1 MLLYD
6 LLFSNLHL
14 DLYVL
19 AWSQDNSLANRIN
32 HLIILFVYDLTAF
45 NLKDMTTLGA
55 VLRQM
60 GIGAT
65 SMEEVA
71 NKTVRYLYENLG
83 DETGKPTS
91 ALVRFF
97 ITYPYEKLDAELQQH
112 VQHVLGM
119 HPLDADLRCQ
129 TLLATVG
136 HEADWNDRRHSAY
149 YKALPLTEEIVN
161 DNPMFAQVS
170 DVFGIV
176 MKAPVKPD
184 PELLVELEQKTYNV
198 FYVPDTVGN
207 AYVPDQDD
215 FVIRFGI
222 RSLLGFYAL
231 LPSGN
236 LVTVIVFSKTLI
248 PRETTEFFRAL
259 ALNVKISI
267 LPFDEVAVFDQS
279 NADGLNTIPQKDV
292 IHFRSQAASLAQLLM
307 IRDRIVVQQSDR
319 IEQVMTELREQA
331 QELERANHELEN
343 TITENVRLRQLATE
357 DAVIEE
363 RNRLSREL
371 HDSVTQ
377 ALYSQTLY
385 AEAAARQ
392 LDAGMTEPAA
402 EHVRQLRLTA
412 QQALREMRLL
422 IFELRPSALEREG
435 FAAAVQARL
444 ESVETRTGLEAAV
457 SIDEGVHL
465 TPEMENDLYWI
476 VQEALNNTLK
486 SAQAKKVKVS
496 LSREANQM
504 VLQIADD
511 GIGFDPGMS
520 STAGGLGLRS
530 MHERAEKLGGKLQIE
545 SQPSA
550 GTVVRVEVPCA

>member
-1 MLLYD
+1 M
-6 LLFSNLHL
+6 
-14 DLYVL
+14 
-19 AWSQDNSLANRIN
+19 
-32 HLIILFVYDLTAF
+32 YDLTAF

-55 VLRQM
+55 ALRQM
-60 GIGAT
+60 GAGAT
-65 SMEEVA
+65 SIEEVA

-112 VQHVLGM
+112 VQNLLGKE
-119 HPLDADLRCQ
+119 PSNPDLRCQ

-136 HEADWNDRRHSAY
+136 EEPDWNDRRRSSY
-149 YKALPLTEEIVN
+149 YKVLPLTEKILD

-176 MKAPVKPD
+176 MKAPVKSD

-198 FYVPDTVGN
+198 FYVPDAAGN
-207 AYVPDQDD
+207 AYIPDQDE
-215 FVIRFGI
+215 FVIPFGI
-222 RSLLGFYAL
+222 HSLLGFYAL

-236 LVTVIVFSKTLI
+236 LFTVIVFSKTII
-248 PRETTEFFRAL
+248 PRETTEFFKAL

-267 LPFDEVAVFDQS
+267 LSFDEVAVFAQS
-279 NADGLNTIPQKDV
+279 NANGQNKFPQNDV
-292 IHFRSQAASLAQLLM
+292 VHFRSQAASLAQLLK

-319 IEQVMTELREQA
+319 IEQVMAELREQA
-331 QELERANHELEN
+331 QELECANHELES

-357 DAVIEE
+357 AAVIEE

-392 LDAGMTEPAA
+392 LDAGTTEPAA

-422 IFELRPSALEREG
+422 IFELRPSALETDG

-465 TPEMENDLYWI
+465 TPEMENALYWI
-476 VQEALNNTLK
+476 VQEALNNALK

-496 LSREANQM
+496 LSRKSNHM
-504 VLQIADD
+504 ILQIADD
-511 GIGFDPGMS
+511 GIGFDPGRS

-530 MHERAEKLGGKLQIE
+530 MQERAEKLGGQLKIE
-545 SQPSA
+545 SQPGA